1 MNFVVSVLPAPD
13 SPGKVAVIG
22 LGFLEQ
28 LAWEVVVEVV
38 RKKATRWNQF
48 GN

>member
-38 RKKATRWNQF
+38 GKNASRWNQF
-48 GN
+48 WN

>member
-28 LAWEVVVEVV
+28 LAWEVVG
-38 RKKATRWNQF
+38 KKATRWNQF

>member
-22 LGFLEQ
+22 LGFLEH
-28 LAWEVVVEVV
+28 LAWEVVIEVV
-38 RKKATRWNQF
+38 GKKATRWNQF